1 MTRRGI
7 MTGFAVLAALSML
20 PLAGIAQE
28 SERRGPPP
36 DRMGPPGN
44 VPGRVA
50 ENAPPRERVGP
61 PERRGGPELAPIP
74 EQLRMLRAGIDLQ
87 EKAVKIMG
95 DPLLAGQ
102 IAITRIKDLAMK
114 SQRPEVAVDML
125 RRVAG
130 EAPHPALK
138 RSALFALSD
147 IFEKTGRLGEAIEAM
162 GGVLRIGFEPS
173 PRPGVTR
180 APGGP
185 MAPGAQRGPGGVG
198 GPAPGSPG
206 MGPMRMQPGPGA
218 PPGAPGAFQPS
229 PGGPMAPGAQ
239 RGPGGFGGPAPG
251 SPGMGPM
258 MGQGGCPMC
267 GRCPMMTRPGPGGMM
282 APQGPRVEVREGME
296 REERH
301 GKAMKEKDEREER
314 GEQRGKAVKEKDERA
329 ERAVEGR
336 GRGEGLR
343 IELVEPRGEQVRR
356 PGKDEM
362 ERAEKPRLAPDRLQQ
377 LAEQLERRGKELDER
392 TAQLERMAQELQQWA
407 GKLEARERELKGGK
421 DVRESWEPGESKG
434 PKREPKR
441 EEDQKD

>member
-61 PERRGGPELAPIP
+61 PERRGGPELAPIL
-74 EQLRMLRAGIDLQ
+74 EQLRILREGIDLQ
-87 EKAVKIMG
+87 EKAVRIMG

-114 SQRPEVAVDML
+114 SQRPEAAVDML

-185 MAPGAQRGPGGVG
+185 MAPGAQRGPGGV
-198 GPAPGSPG
+198 
-206 MGPMRMQPGPGA
+206 
-218 PPGAPGAFQPS
+218 
-229 PGGPMAPGAQ
+229 
-239 RGPGGFGGPAPG
+239 GGPAPG

-421 DVRESWEPGESKG
+421 DVRESREPGESKG